1 MDYSVRCL
9 VERNRQRRRS
19 PNYFLSAITF
29 LLTGFHIATCFT
41 FTHRYVVLATFFV
54 EPIFLHAVVTVLA
67 IGFLLAKTG
76 AAMAGA
82 TVVVVLVV
90 VVAVG
95 TGSGSGSGAGS
106 GSLGALAAGG

>member
-1 MDYSVRCL
+1 M
-9 VERNRQRRRS
+9 
-19 PNYFLSAITF
+19 
-29 LLTGFHIATCFT
+29 
-41 FTHRYVVLATFFV
+41 
-54 EPIFLHAVVTVLA
+54 VTVLA

-76 AAMAGA
+76 AVIVGA
-82 TVVVVLVV
+82 IVVVVLDV

>member
-1 MDYSVRCL
+1 
-9 VERNRQRRRS
+9 
-19 PNYFLSAITF
+19 

-95 TGSGSGSGAGS
+95 TGSGSGAGS